1 MSIVT
6 PLAQRLSATLGV
18 SLGLAAIPG
27 SAFADYA
34 LDLPTPASTTSA
46 QIYKL
51 HQMTATVALVI
62 MVIVTGLIIYT
73 LVRHRKSK
81 GFEADQE
88 FHKGW
93 FARWSWA
100 IVPTIVLGIDLSIA
114 GPATTALRNLE
125 TFPDADVTVKVTGS
139 QWKWTYEYLEDDIKI
154 ISSLNK
160 DLTTD
165 DEHYLRDVDHPLV
178 LPVGKT
184 IRFLH
189 TSTDVLHAW
198 WVPAI
203 IHKKDSI
210 PGYVTE
216 TWTVIEKEGTYR
228 GQCAENCGTGHA
240 FMPIVVAAVGNEQYG
255 QFIADQKAAKAK
267 AAAEAASDKTWT
279 KDELYARGEQT
290 YKTFCMAC
298 HQAEGQG
305 LPPAFPPLKGSKIAT
320 GDLAAH
326 LNIVLNGKS
335 GTAMA
340 AWGPTL
346 DDLQIAGVI
355 TYERNAFGNDTGD
368 AVQPKDV
375 KAAR

>member
-1 MSIVT
+1 MSILN
-6 PLAQRLSATLGV
+6 PIARRLSSIA
-18 SLGLAAIPG
+18 GLAVLSG
-27 SAFADYA
+27 NAFADYA
-34 LDLPTPASTTSA
+34 INLPEPASTTSA
-46 QIYKL
+46 DIYAL
-51 HQMTATVALVI
+51 HQMTATVALII
-62 MVIVTGLIIYT
+62 MVIVTALIIYA
-73 LVRHRKSK
+73 LVKYRKSQNY
-81 GFEADQE
+81 EPDQE

-100 IVPTIVLGIDLSIA
+100 IVPAIVLGIDLSIA
-114 GPATTALRNLE
+114 GPATSALKKLE
-125 TFPDADVTVKVTGS
+125 TFPDADVTIKITGS

-160 DLTTD
+160 DLTPE

-189 TSTDVLHAW
+189 TSSDVLHAW

-203 IHKKDSI
+203 IHKKDAI
-210 PGYVTE
+210 PGYITE

-240 FMPIVVAAVGNEQYG
+240 FMPIVVAAVGEDQYAQWVG
-255 QFIADQKAAKAK
+255 DQKAAQAQ
-267 AAAEAASDKTWT
+267 AAAEASADKTWT
-279 KDELYARGEQT
+279 MDELMARGEQT

-305 LPPAFPPLKGSKIAT
+305 IPPAFPALKGSATAT
-320 GDLAAH
+320 GDIAEH
-326 LNIVLNGKS
+326 LNTVLNGRA

-340 AWGPTL
+340 AWGGTL
-346 DDLQIAGVI
+346 DDLQVAAVI

-368 AVQPKDV
+368 VVQPKDV